1 MAQDNEELIAEARR
15 KALRNG
21 EEDPVVVAQ
30 RYLNIYRQMHI
41 FSPERKEA
49 FNKMLLELPIEITS
63 IFSALPG
70 GLMLQDYLS
79 DLAEKNGIARAPAN
93 NAEPSSANI
102 DDKPVPPAQPAP
114 QPTVAAVPQAQ
125 VQFVPSGNVDLSL
138 GKDFAQQLAG
148 AFDNV
153 LNRQSEL
160 QRTSLE
166 KISADLSK
174 NQVALAQYINQSK
187 EAQQQNFAAL
197 INTLSQKNTS
207 SPAEAGAP
215 AVNNGVIQ
223 ELINNQKEISLR
235 LSKMESTALSDGN
248 NNQELVNMLVKSNAE
263 MLASMKT
270 ANAPVA
276 TSSTSAEDLLKLIE
290 QSQAQLIEGVVGR
303 ILQSNVLNS
312 NQAAASNNNA
322 NNIQINTPDTSAQ
335 TLMLVNK
342 IADLQAANEKNM
354 EEAIT
359 RLISAQ
365 KEIYENIS
373 ASQSKEIAQAIV
385 NGLQSA
391 SLTFNNYA
399 PSGGYAPMVSAPT
412 PSINT
417 AESFVESPKEE
428 YIPSSTEQND
438 GQDITDENNTDE
450 FDTEAENDLSL
461 DVTPKKKKKKKKK
474 KEKKPNEISSG
485 EIWHAA
491 ADENP
496 QPTDEKFFNPE
507 EEFVAPSMPNEPI
520 DSRDSWGEEAA
531 EEANVPQIDN
541 SFSFED
547 QDSQP
552 DLTKDISAEDDD
564 QNSDVFGNT
573 EIEQQNDDNISAEP
587 IINDLPKDYSD
598 IAIQEGASWGFD
610 DETDSA
616 ENEALNQ
623 EVDKEQNFLN
633 DDTQYEMVEMIG
645 NNSNI
650 YVDDLS
656 HLIVNDDLPPVIYNQ
671 RNVRLHAIPQIFDDE
686 DNDADPYLK

>member
-49 FNKMLLELPIEITS
+49 FNKMLLDLPTEITS

-79 DLAEKNGIARAPAN
+79 DLAEKHGIARAPVN
-93 NAEPSSANI
+93 KAEPPSANI
-102 DDKPVPPAQPAP
+102 DDPLPQSVP
-114 QPTVAAVPQAQ
+114 QPVAAPASQAQ

-160 QRTSLE
+160 QRASME

-174 NQVALAQYINQSK
+174 NQVALAQYINQSR
-187 EAQQQNFAAL
+187 EAQQQNFNAL
-197 INTLSQKNTS
+197 INTLSQKNVSASSETA
-207 SPAEAGAP
+207 SPAP
-215 AVNNGVIQ
+215 SDGVIQ

-235 LSKMESTALSDGN
+235 LSKMESTTLSDGS

-270 ANAPVA
+270 
-276 TSSTSAEDLLKLIE
+276 SSTSVSTSSANAEELLKLIE

-312 NQAAASNNNA
+312 NQSAASNNNA

-342 IADLQAANEKNM
+342 IADLQVANEKNM

-373 ASQSKEIAQAIV
+373 AAQSKEIANAIV

-399 PSGGYAPMVSAPT
+399 PSGSYVPAT
-412 PSINT
+412 PAVASPVDS
-417 AESFVESPKEE
+417 AESFVEPKEE
-428 YIPSSTEQND
+428 DYISSSTEQND
-438 GQDITDENNTDE
+438 VQEVVDDNSGVVNDVAV
-450 FDTEAENDLSL
+450 EA
-461 DVTPKKKKKKKKK
+461 TIPKKKKKKKK
-474 KEKKPNEISSG
+474 KEKKSNEAPSG

-496 QPTDEKFFNPE
+496 APTNEEFFNPE
-507 EEFVAPSMPNEPI
+507 EEFVAPSVPEEPV
-520 DSRDSWGEEAA
+520 DSNDSWSVEPLEE
-531 EEANVPQIDN
+531 ENVPQIDN
-541 SFSFED
+541 SFSFEN
-547 QDSQP
+547 QESQS
-552 DLTKDISAEDDD
+552 DLDE
-564 QNSDVFGNT
+564 
-573 EIEQQNDDNISAEP
+573 NISAKEDSQNTHTFDDSADDSDLTELK
-587 IINDLPKDYSD
+587 IDDLPKDYSD
-598 IAIQEGASWGFD
+598 IATQEGVSWGFD
-610 DETDSA
+610 EESDADSA
-616 ENEALNQ
+616 ADNNKAD
-623 EVDKEQNFLN
+623 DKKQDFSN
-633 DDTQYEMVEMIG
+633 DDVQYEEVEMIG

-650 YVDDLS
+650 YIDDLS
-656 HLIVNDDLPPVIYNQ
+656 RQSVNDDLSPIIYNQ
-671 RNVRLHAIPQIFDDE
+671 REVHLHVIPQIFDDV
-686 DNDADPYLK
+686 DNDKDPYLK